1 MAPRPERS
9 IAEPFLRRPVLTLVL
24 SLLILLAGLFSLPGL
39 QVENL
44 PPIAPGRVTVRAS
57 YPGAGPEVVEQGVTA
72 LLEKQLNG
80 LERLDTIRS
89 TSSFSGSTISLGFEG
104 GNPELNQI
112 NTQNET
118 AVVTRQLPPQVARFG
133 LQVRRS
139 SDDLLMV
146 LSFSSE
152 RGTYSDTF
160 LTGWV
165 DQVVRDRLRRVS
177 GVSDVSLF
185 GGSSLAFRLWLDPA
199 RLQEHNLTIV
209 DVRQALQAQNVL
221 AALGQSGDAPA
232 PPDQLTTLP
241 LRMEGRLRSPE
252 EFGELVVARNDK
264 GAVVLLRDL
273 GRVSL
278 GNESY
283 DTIATNLAGD
293 TSVALG
299 VFQRDGSNALTV
311 RQELGRALE
320 ELSPRF
326 PPGVQMELIVDEAQT
341 VRTSIDRAVEALRDS
356 VLLVFGVLLLGL
368 GNSRLALITAAAV
381 PISLIG
387 SLSLLRLSGGSINTL
402 SLFGMVLASGLLVDD
417 AIVVS
422 EDIGRRIEQGTP
434 ALRAARQAMAELGGA
449 VIATSLVLVVVFL
462 PVLGLE
468 GSLGRLY
475 APIAIAICGAI
486 AISTINA
493 ISFTPVAASRL
504 LRPGQREPRWLARV
518 TDVTRWGL
526 EALEAPYGRLL
537 ERVLRARR
545 LVVVLLLVGLLLTG
559 LALRARPTTFIP
571 QEDNGQLRGVLI
583 LPDGTALARTQEVL
597 EQVRRIAGKE
607 PLIASANFY
616 AGRSFGDSSPNK
628 GQIFLRLRPVE
639 ERPGPQQSSRAVA
652 ERLNDT
658 LRRGVRGGVVQ
669 LSEAPSVR
677 GFSSEG
683 GLELE
688 LLDTS
693 AGQLSLEAF
702 EAEARDFL
710 AEAQELRLRG
720 RPAFERVSTRFTT
733 AAPQLRLIPDRLR
746 MASLG
751 VDLATVVD
759 TLGASFGSDYVN
771 DSFESDQVRRVIV
784 QLDGRSRRDAD
795 DVLALPVRSR
805 DGRLVPLAQLVRIEQ
820 SSGPASINHTRLV
833 RSISLRALPASGVS
847 SGEAMA
853 LLEQLHR
860 QRDNPVIALEWAGLA
875 REEAKA
881 GGGNLR
887 IFAMGLL
894 VMALVLAALY
904 ENLLDP
910 LIILVTVPLALL
922 GAVLGL
928 AIRGLP
934 LDVYG
939 QMGLLVLASLAAK
952 NGILIVEF
960 ANQRLKAGLP
970 LDEAIHG
977 AAVARLRPILL
988 TVISSLAGC
997 VPLLFPSGSGAA
1009 SRASIGTVV
1018 FSGQLVATLLS
1029 LLVVPSVYRIIKG
1042 WELGLV
1048 GRLPVLATS
1057 PEEPEGSLEGP
1068 PEA

>member
-1 MAPRPERS
+1 MEPRPERS
-9 IAEPFLRRPVLTLVL
+9 IAEPFLRRPVLTLVI
-24 SLLILLAGLFSLPGL
+24 SLLILLAGLYSLPSL

-89 TSSFSGSTISLGFEG
+89 TSSFSGSTITLAFEG
-104 GNPELNQI
+104 GDPELNQI
-112 NTQNET
+112 NAQNEAT
-118 AVVTRQLPPQVARFG
+118 VVTRQLPPQVARFG
-133 LQVRRS
+133 VQVRRS
-139 SDDLLMV
+139 SDDLLLV
-146 LSFSSE
+146 LSFSAE
-152 RGTYSDTF
+152 RGTYTDTF

-199 RLQEHNLTIV
+199 RLQEHNLTIL

-232 PPDQLTTLP
+232 PADQLTTLP
-241 LRMEGRLRSPE
+241 LRMEGRMRSPE
-252 EFGELVVARNDK
+252 ELEQLVVARSDN
-264 GAVVLLRDL
+264 GGVILLRDL

-283 DTIATNLAGD
+283 DTIATNLAGN
-293 TSVALG
+293 TTVALG
-299 VFQRDGSNALTV
+299 VYQRDGSNALTV
-311 RQELGRALE
+311 RQELSRALA
-320 ELSPRF
+320 ELEPRF
-326 PPGVQMELIVDEAQT
+326 PPGVAMEVIVDEAQT
-341 VRTSIDRAVEALRDS
+341 VRTSIDRAVEALRDA

-387 SLSLLRLSGGSINTL
+387 SLSVLRLSGGSINTL

-434 ALRAARQAMAELGGA
+434 APRAAREAMAELGGA

-486 AISTINA
+486 VLSTINA

-504 LRPGQREPRWLARV
+504 LRPGQREPRWLARF
-518 TDVTRWGL
+518 TDVSRRAL

-537 ERVLRARR
+537 DGVLRRRR
-545 LVVVLLLVGLLLTG
+545 LVVVVLVVGLLVTG
-559 LALRARPTTFIP
+559 LAVRARPTTFIP
-571 QEDNGQLRGVLI
+571 QEDNGQLRGVVI
-583 LPDGTALARTQEVL
+583 LPDGMAIGRTQQGL
-597 EQVRRIAGKE
+597 EQVRRIARSE
-607 PLIASANFY
+607 SLITSANFY

-628 GQIFLRLRPVE
+628 GQVFLRLRPVE
-639 ERPGPQQSSRAVA
+639 ERSGPDESSEAVA
-652 ERLNDT
+652 ERLNDK
-658 LRRGVRGGVVQ
+658 LRRGLRGGVVQ
-669 LSEAPSVR
+669 LGQAPSVR

-683 GLELE
+683 GIELE
-688 LLDTS
+688 LLDNS
-693 AGQLSLEAF
+693 SGLLGLEAF

-710 AEAQELRLRG
+710 REAQALRLHG

-733 AAPQLRLIPDRLR
+733 GAPQLRLIPDRLR

-751 VDLATVVD
+751 VELSTVVD

-771 DSFESDQVRRVIV
+771 DSFENDRVRRVIV
-784 QLDGRSRRDAD
+784 QLEGRSRRDAD

-805 DGRLVPLAQLVRIEQ
+805 DGRLIPLSQLVRLDQ
-820 SSGPASINHTRLV
+820 SSGPTTINHTRLV
-833 RSISLRALPASGVS
+833 RSISLRALPATGVS
-847 SGEAMA
+847 TGQAMA
-853 LLEQLHR
+853 VLQELH
-860 QRDNPVIALEWAGLA
+860 QRRYGGDGALALEWAGLA

-881 GGGNLR
+881 SGGNSR
-887 IFAMGLL
+887 IFALGLL

-910 LIILVTVPLALL
+910 LIILVTVPLAML

-928 AIRGLP
+928 ALRGLP

-960 ANQRLKAGLP
+960 ANQRLESGLS
-970 LDEAIHG
+970 LDAAIHG

-1018 FSGQLVATLLS
+1018 FCGQLVATLLS

-1048 GRLPVLATS
+1048 GMLPAAPT
-1057 PEEPEGSLEGP
+1057 PEELAGELGER
-1068 PEA
+1068 E

>member
-1 MAPRPERS
+1 MARKAQRS
-9 IAEPFLRRPVLTLVL
+9 IAEPFLRRPVLTLVI
-24 SLLILLAGLFSLPGL
+24 SVLILLAGLISLPVL

-44 PPIAPGRVTVRAS
+44 PPIAPGRVTVRAT
-57 YPGAGPEVVEQGVTA
+57 YPGASPEVVEQGVTS

-80 LERLDTIRS
+80 LDRLDTIRS
-89 TSSFSGSTISLGFEG
+89 TSSLGGSTISLGFEG
-104 GNPELNQI
+104 GSPELNQI

-118 AVVTRQLPPQVARFG
+118 SVVARQLPSQVSRLG

-139 SDDLLMV
+139 SDDLLLV
-146 LSFSSE
+146 LSFSAE
-152 RGTYSDTF
+152 RGLYSDTF
-160 LTGWV
+160 LTGWT
-165 DQVVRDRLRRVS
+165 DQVVRDRLRRVP

-185 GGSSLAFRLWLDPA
+185 GGSSLAFRVWLDPA
-199 RLQEHNLTIV
+199 RLQQHNLTIL
-209 DVRQALQAQNVL
+209 DVRQALQQQNVL

-232 PPDQLTTLP
+232 PADQLTTLP

-252 EFGELVVARNDK
+252 EFRQLVVGRSDS
-264 GAVVLLRDL
+264 GGVILLGDV
-273 GRVSL
+273 GQVNL
-278 GNESY
+278 GNENY

-293 TSVALG
+293 SAVALG
-299 VFQRDGSNALTV
+299 VYQRDGSNALEV
-311 RQELGRALE
+311 RQALTAALAELQT
-320 ELSPRF
+320 RF
-326 PPGVQMELIVDEAQT
+326 PPGVAMEVIVDEAQT
-341 VRTSIDRAVEALRDS
+341 VRTSIDRAIEALRDA

-422 EDIGRRIEQGTP
+422 EDIGRRLEQGTP
-434 ALRAARQAMAELGGA
+434 ALRAAREAMAELGGA

-486 AISTINA
+486 TLSTINA

-504 LRPGQREPRWLARV
+504 LRPDQRDPGWLRRF
-518 TDVTRWGL
+518 TDPSRRSL
-526 EALEAPYGRLL
+526 ESLEGPYGRWLTW
-537 ERVLRARR
+537 VLARR
-545 LVVVLLLVGLLLTG
+545 GAVVGLLLLGLLLTG
-559 LALRARPTTFIP
+559 LVLQARPTTFIP
-571 QEDNGQLRGVLI
+571 QEDNGQLRGVVI
-583 LPDGTALARTQEVL
+583 LPDGTALGRTQEVL
-597 EQVRRIAGKE
+597 EQVRALARQE
-607 PLIASANFY
+607 PLITSANFY

-628 GQIFLRLRPVE
+628 GQFFLRLRPVD
-639 ERPGPQQSSRAVA
+639 ERSGPEASSKAVA
-652 ERLNDT
+652 ERINRQ
-658 LRRGVRGGVVQ
+658 LRRRIRSALVQ

-683 GLELE
+683 GLELD

-693 AGQLSLEAF
+693 NGQLSLEAF
-702 EAEARDFL
+702 EARVRSFIA
-710 AEAQELRLRG
+710 AAQDLRLQG
-720 RPAFERVSTRFTT
+720 RPAFERVSTRFSS
-733 AAPQLRLIPDRLR
+733 AAPQLRLRPDRLR

-751 VDLATVVD
+751 VDPATLVD

-771 DSFESDQVRRVIV
+771 DSFESDQVRRVII
-784 QLDGRSRRDAD
+784 QLQGSSRRDAA

-805 DGRLVPLAQLVRIEQ
+805 SGRLIPLAELVRIEP
-820 SSGPASINHTRLV
+820 SSGPTSINHTRLV
-833 RSISLRALPASGVS
+833 RSISVRALPAAGVS
-847 SGEAMA
+847 SGQAMA
-853 LLEQLHR
+853 LLQQLQQ
-860 QRDNPVIALEWAGLA
+860 QRADATLALEWAGLA
-875 REEAKA
+875 REEMRA
-881 GGGNLR
+881 GNGNVR
-887 IFAMGLL
+887 VFALGLL

-910 LIILVTVPLALL
+910 LIILVTVPLAMI

-928 AIRGLP
+928 ALRGMA

-939 QMGLLVLASLAAK
+939 QMGLLVLSSLAAK

-960 ANQRLKAGLP
+960 ANQRLSQGMG

-997 VPLLFPSGSGAA
+997 VPLLFPSGSGAV

-1018 FSGQLVATLLS
+1018 FCGQLVATLLS
-1029 LLVVPSVYRIIKG
+1029 LFVVPSVYRMLKG
-1042 WELGLV
+1042 WELNRW
-1048 GRLPVLATS
+1048 GRPAAAPAPADLRAPDS
-1057 PEEPEGSLEGP
+1057 P
-1068 PEA
+1068 

>member
-1 MAPRPERS
+1 MARKAERS
-9 IAEPFLRRPVLTLVL
+9 IADPFLRRPVLTLVI
-24 SLLILLAGLFSLPGL
+24 SLLILLAGLVSLPVL

-57 YPGAGPEVVEQGVTA
+57 YPGASPEVVEQGVTS

-80 LERLDTIRS
+80 LDRLDTIRS
-89 TSSFSGSTISLGFEG
+89 TSSLGGSTISLGFEG
-104 GNPELNQI
+104 GSPELNQI

-118 AVVTRQLPPQVARFG
+118 SVVARQLPTQVGRLG

-139 SDDLLMV
+139 SDDLLLV
-146 LSFSSE
+146 ISFSAE

-160 LTGWV
+160 LTGWT
-165 DQVVRDRLRRVS
+165 DQVVRDRLRRVP

-185 GGSSLAFRLWLDPA
+185 GGSSLAFRVWLDPA
-199 RLQEHNLTIV
+199 RLQQRNLTIL
-209 DVRQALQAQNVL
+209 DVRQALQQQNVL

-232 PPDQLTTLP
+232 PADQLTTLP

-252 EFGELVVARNDK
+252 EFRQLVVGRSDS
-264 GAVVLLRDL
+264 GGVILLGDV
-273 GRVSL
+273 GQVNL
-278 GNESY
+278 GNENY

-293 TSVALG
+293 TAVALG
-299 VFQRDGSNALTV
+299 VYQRDGSNALEV
-311 RQELGRALE
+311 RQALAAALAELQERL
-320 ELSPRF
+320 
-326 PPGVQMELIVDEAQT
+326 PPGVSMEVIVDEAQT
-341 VRTSIDRAVEALRDS
+341 VRASIDRAIEALRDA

-422 EDIGRRIEQGTP
+422 EDIGRRLEQGTP
-434 ALRAARQAMAELGGA
+434 ALRAAREAMAELGGA

-486 AISTINA
+486 TLSTINA

-504 LRPGQREPRWLARV
+504 LRPDQRDPGWLRRF
-518 TDVTRWGL
+518 TDPSRRSL
-526 EALEAPYGRLL
+526 ESLEGPYGRWLTW
-537 ERVLRARR
+537 VLARR
-545 LVVVLLLVGLLLTG
+545 GAVVGLLLLGLLLTG
-559 LALRARPTTFIP
+559 LVLQARPTTFIP
-571 QEDNGQLRGVLI
+571 QEDNGQLRGVVI
-583 LPDGTALARTQEVL
+583 LPDGTALGRTQEVL
-597 EQVRRIAGKE
+597 EQVRALARQE
-607 PLIASANFY
+607 PLITSANFY

-628 GQIFLRLRPVE
+628 GQFFLRLRPVD
-639 ERPGPQQSSRAVA
+639 ERSGPEASSKAVA
-652 ERLNDT
+652 ERINRQ
-658 LRRGVRGGVVQ
+658 LRRRIRSALVQ

-683 GLELE
+683 GLELD

-693 AGQLSLEAF
+693 NGQLSLEAF
-702 EAEARDFL
+702 EARVRSFIA
-710 AEAQELRLRG
+710 AAQDLRLQG
-720 RPAFERVSTRFTT
+720 RPAFERVSTRFSS
-733 AAPQLRLIPDRLR
+733 AAPQLRLRPDRLR

-751 VDLATVVD
+751 VDPATLVD

-771 DSFESDQVRRVIV
+771 DSFESDQVRRVII
-784 QLDGRSRRDAD
+784 QLQGSSRRDAA

-805 DGRLVPLAQLVRIEQ
+805 SGRLIPLAELVRIEP
-820 SSGPASINHTRLV
+820 SSGPTSINHTRLV
-833 RSISLRALPASGVS
+833 RSISVRALPAAGVS
-847 SGEAMA
+847 SGQAMA
-853 LLEQLHR
+853 LLQQLQQ
-860 QRDNPVIALEWAGLA
+860 QRADATLALEWAGLA
-875 REEAKA
+875 REEMRA
-881 GGGNLR
+881 GNGNVR
-887 IFAMGLL
+887 VFALGLL

-910 LIILVTVPLALL
+910 LIILVTVPLAMI

-928 AIRGLP
+928 ALRGMA

-939 QMGLLVLASLAAK
+939 QMGLLVLSSLAAK

-960 ANQRLKAGLP
+960 ANQRLSQGMG

-997 VPLLFPSGSGAA
+997 VPLLFPSGSGAV

-1018 FSGQLVATLLS
+1018 FCGQLVATLLS
-1029 LLVVPSVYRIIKG
+1029 LFVVPSVYRMLKG
-1042 WELGLV
+1042 WELNRW
-1048 GRLPVLATS
+1048 GRPAAAPAPADLRAPDS
-1057 PEEPEGSLEGP
+1057 P
-1068 PEA
+1068 